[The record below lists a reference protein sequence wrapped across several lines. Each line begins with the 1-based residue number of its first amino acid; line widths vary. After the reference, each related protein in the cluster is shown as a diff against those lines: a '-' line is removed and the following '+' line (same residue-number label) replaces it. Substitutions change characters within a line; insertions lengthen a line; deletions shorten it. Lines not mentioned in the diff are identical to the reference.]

1 MKLLRWAVAGA
12 ASASVY
18 VVYRYSIGKKAKG
31 EDVFTSPDDGA
42 AKLDDARAR
51 AKAKAAPAKS
61 KPAPAKPASAKPAG
75 AKPKAA
81 SAKSNDTSKS

>member
-31 EDVFTSPDDGA
+31 EDVFTSPDDTV
-42 AKLDDARAR
+42 AKLDDARK
-51 AKAKAAPAKS
+51 AKAKAATA
-61 KPAPAKPASAKPAG
+61 KPAPAKSAP
-75 AKPKAA
+75 AKPKAPA
-81 SAKSNDTSKS
+81 AKPRAKARESSKS

>member
-31 EDVFTSPDDGA
+31 EDVFTSPDDGV
-42 AKLDDARAR
+42 AKLDDARA
-51 AKAKAAPAKS
+51 KAAPAKP
-61 KPAPAKPASAKPAG
+61 KPAPP
-75 AKPKAA
+75 KPKAA
-81 SAKSNDTSKS
+81 PPKSKETSKN

>member
-31 EDVFTSPDDGA
+31 EDVFASPGEDV
-42 AKLDDARAR
+42 AKLEDARAK
-51 AKAKAAPAKS
+51 AKAKAAPAET
-61 KPAPAKPASAKPAG
+61 APAKAAPAKAAT
-75 AKPKAA
+75 AKPKTTP
-81 SAKSNDTSKS
+81 AKTKGSTKS

>member
-31 EDVFTSPDDGA
+31 EDIFTSAEEALGKGDD
-42 AKLDDARAR
+42 
-51 AKAKAAPAKS
+51 
-61 KPAPAKPASAKPAG
+61 APAKPGKG
-75 AKPKAA
+75 K
-81 SAKSNDTSKS
+81 KS

>member
-31 EDVFTSPDDGA
+31 EDVFSSPDDGV
-42 AKLDDARAR
+42 AKLDDARAK
-51 AKAKAAPAKS
+51 AAKTKAPSTKAKGS
-61 KPAPAKPASAKPAG
+61 
-75 AKPKAA
+75 
-81 SAKSNDTSKS
+81 SKS

>member
-31 EDVFTSPDDGA
+31 EDVFASPDDGV
-42 AKLDDARAR
+42 AKLDDARAKR
-51 AKAKAAPAKS
+51 AGAGSTDAAATPTTTASKA
-61 KPAPAKPASAKPAG
+61 KPAPAKPRK
-75 AKPKAA
+75 
-81 SAKSNDTSKS
+81 KSES

>member
-31 EDVFTSPDDGA
+31 ESIFASPEDSVA
-42 AKLDDARAR
+42 SIEDARE
-51 AKAKAAPAKS
+51 KAKAAPAK
-61 KPAPAKPASAKPAG
+61 AKGKG
-75 AKPKAA
+75 KA
-81 SAKSNDTSKS
+81 

>member
-31 EDVFTSPDDGA
+31 EDIFTSPEDGV
-42 AKLDDARAR
+42 AKIDDART
-51 AKAKAAPAKS
+51 KS
-61 KPAPAKPASAKPAG
+61 KE
-75 AKPKAA
+75 
-81 SAKSNDTSKS
+81 SKKG